1 VGNRGYAVADE
12 MVALRPFTLDDVPA
26 VTTACQ
32 DQDIARWT
40 TIPSPY
46 DESHASSWIGQ
57 HERLRSEREAF
68 PFAIVDAETGRFLGS
83 ISVQRPEGDPPS
95 GEVGY
100 WVASPERRRGVATR
114 ALRLISEWAFRDL
127 GLASLHLHTMI
138 GNVASERVADKAG
151 YELVGEVT
159 DYRPLNAPDQD
170 VHVRR
175 WEKSSPVASRTP

>member
-1 VGNRGYAVADE
+1 MADQT
-12 MVALRPFTLDDVPA
+12 VALRPFTRDDVPA
-26 VTTACQ
+26 VTAACQ
-32 DQDIARWT
+32 DQEIARWT

-46 DESHASSWIGQ
+46 DESHASSWIEQ

-83 ISVQRPEGDPPS
+83 ISVQRPGGDPPS

-100 WVASPERRRGVATR
+100 WVASPDRERGVATR

-127 GLASLHLHTMI
+127 GLVSLHLHTMI

-151 YELVGEVT
+151 YALVGEVT

-170 VHVRR
+170 AHVGR
-175 WEKSSPVASRTP
+175 WELSSPVTPGTS